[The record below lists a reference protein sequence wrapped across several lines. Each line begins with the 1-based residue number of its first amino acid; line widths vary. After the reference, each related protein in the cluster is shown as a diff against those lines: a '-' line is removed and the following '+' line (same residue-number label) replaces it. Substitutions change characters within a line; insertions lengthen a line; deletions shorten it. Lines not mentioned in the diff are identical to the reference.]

1 MQAAQSRA
9 ALPFDAKALTS
20 LGSNEEVR
28 RGLRA
33 AIREGRRG
41 GFTVLQFAGLT
52 LSAQQATPN
61 QVKPRRRRRR
71 PKTPAQ
77 REKSA
82 ADFEQK
88 RLRSKLLSVLPIVN
102 RIMSAQRNPAQ
113 PASALCATAS
123 ESVAEMT
130 DSMAITPSEAMV
142 GNRSPDQLSSMAEA
156 EMEPAPACAEPA
168 LQASSS
174 MAVDLHRN
182 MQQEEG
188 QQRKQLQQQQQQQP
202 SSPPLAQ
209 RQQQQRSGKH
219 SWSPGQDGSPQTGMP
234 SGLHPPKKLNRA
246 GEHATGSMLTTAALV
261 GSDASP
267 TGRGRGGNRGRGS
280 SKSHSNCPW

>member
-1 MQAAQSRA
+1 MKTSLFGRSRFAFAMQAAQSRA

-20 LGSNEEVR
+20 IGSNEEVR

-102 RIMSAQRNPAQ
+102 RIMSARRNPAQ

-123 ESVAEMT
+123 ESVTEMT
-130 DSMAITPSEAMV
+130 DSRRLRHLMQWLAIHHH
-142 GNRSPDQLSSMAEA
+142 LSSRRRR
-156 EMEPAPACAEPA
+156 
-168 LQASSS
+168 LQ
-174 MAVDLHRN
+174 
-182 MQQEEG
+182 
-188 QQRKQLQQQQQQQP
+188 
-202 SSPPLAQ
+202 LA
-209 RQQQQRSGKH
+209 
-219 SWSPGQDGSPQTGMP
+219 
-234 SGLHPPKKLNRA
+234 
-246 GEHATGSMLTTAALV
+246 
-261 GSDASP
+261 
-267 TGRGRGGNRGRGS
+267 
-280 SKSHSNCPW
+280 